1 MQDYKC
7 TLFQS
12 YENVRFQLEVFWMRE
27 IEGRNRSNGESS
39 SRSVIIAVSERLD
52 SHSDKV
58 FTMLKGF
65 ELKQVKDAK
74 FRLNQ
79 PFLPA
84 ENSLTEASLKS
95 MLKEYESLRRDV
107 RNITESSFDS
117 RVDFENLFPKL
128 DINLESYYSASVSL
142 LNIYY
147 QMQLMKLYC
156 FRLLGN

>member
-1 MQDYKC
+1 
-7 TLFQS
+7 
-12 YENVRFQLEVFWMRE
+12 MRE
-27 IEGRNRSNGESS
+27 MKGRNESNGESPL
-39 SRSVIIAVSERLD
+39 RLAIIAVGERLD

-65 ELKQVKDAK
+65 ELKQVIDAK

-84 ENSLTEASLKS
+84 ENSLTEASLKG
-95 MLKEYESLRRDV
+95 MQIEYESLRRDV

-117 RVDFENLFPKL
+117 RVDFEKLFPRL
-128 DINLESYYSASVSL
+128 NINFESYYSAGVSL
-142 LNIYY
+142 LNMHY

-156 FRLLGN
+156 LRLLGA

>member
-1 MQDYKC
+1 
-7 TLFQS
+7 
-12 YENVRFQLEVFWMRE
+12 MRE
-27 IEGRNRSNGESS
+27 MKGRNESNGESPL
-39 SRSVIIAVSERLD
+39 RLAIIAVGERLD

-65 ELKQVKDAK
+65 EVKQVNDAK

-79 PFLPA
+79 PFLTA
-84 ENSLTEASLKS
+84 ENSLTEASLKG
-95 MLKEYESLRRDV
+95 MLREYEFLRRDV

-117 RVDFENLFPKL
+117 LVDFEILFPRL
-128 DINLESYYSASVSL
+128 DINFESYYSSAVSL

-156 FRLLGN
+156 FRLL